1 MDRSVNRSIT
11 PSNPLIE
18 LAGISKNYAGFRPL
32 RIAQLTVRRGDRLAI
47 AGLDAGA
54 AEAFVH
60 LVTGAALPDEGEV
73 RIAGKDTRA
82 IATDTEW
89 LASLDRFGIV
99 TDRAV
104 LIEKLPIAANLA
116 LPLTLA
122 IDPMSADT
130 RHEVEALA
138 SDVGL
143 EPGRLDEPATTLSA
157 DERVR
162 LHLARAL
169 AMNPAMVILE
179 HPTGRLDDRAQ
190 SRALG
195 LMLRDCSARRGF
207 GWIALTADE
216 TFAGAT
222 AGTRLRLV
230 PATGELAPDKSWR
243 GLIQKLKGSRAKG

>member
-1 MDRSVNRSIT
+1 MND
-11 PSNPLIE
+11 PLIE
-18 LAGISKNYAGFRPL
+18 LTGVSKNYAGLRPL
-32 RIAQLTVRRGDRLAI
+32 RIARLLVRPGDRLALT
-47 AGLDAGA
+47 GLDAGA

-60 LVTGAALPDEGEV
+60 LVTGAALPDEGDV
-73 RIAGKDTRA
+73 RIAGKDTCA

-116 LPLTLA
+116 IPLTLA
-122 IDPMSADT
+122 IDPMTAET
-130 RHEVEALA
+130 RRQVDILA
-138 SDVGL
+138 ADVGL
-143 EPGRLDEPATTLSA
+143 GAARLDEPASSLSA
-157 DERVR
+157 AERVR

-169 AMNPAMVILE
+169 AANPALVILE
-179 HPTGRLDDRAQ
+179 HPTGRIEDRAE

-216 TFAGAT
+216 TFANAT
-222 AGTRLRLV
+222 QATRLRLL
-230 PATGELAPDKSWR
+230 PATGELAEEGVWR
-243 GLIQKLKGSRAKG
+243 NFVRRLRG

>member
-1 MDRSVNRSIT
+1 LAH
-11 PSNPLIE
+11 LIE
-18 LAGISKNYAGFRPL
+18 LAGISKNYAGLRPL
-32 RIAQLTVRRGDRLAI
+32 RVAQLTVRRGDRLALT
-47 AGLDAGA
+47 GFDAGA

-130 RHEVEALA
+130 RRQVGILA
-138 SDVGL
+138 ADVGL
-143 EPGRLDEPATTLSA
+143 APGRLDEPASTLSA

-179 HPTGRLDDRAQ
+179 HPTGRIDDRAQ

-195 LMLRDCSARRGF
+195 QMLRECSARRGF
-207 GWIALTADE
+207 GWIALTADV
-216 TFAGAT
+216 TFAAAT
-222 AGTRLRLV
+222 AGTRLRLI
-230 PATGELAPDKSWR
+230 PATGELAPDGAWR
-243 GLIQKLKGSRAKG
+243 GMIQRLRGLKA

>member
-1 MDRSVNRSIT
+1 MND
-11 PSNPLIE
+11 PLIE
-18 LAGISKNYAGFRPL
+18 LTGVSKHYAGLRPL
-32 RIAQLTVRRGDRLAI
+32 RIAQLTVRPGDRLVLT
-47 AGLDAGA
+47 GFDAGA

-60 LVTGAALPDEGEV
+60 LVTGAALADEGDA
-73 RIAGKDTRA
+73 RIAGRDTRA

-122 IDPMSADT
+122 IDPMTAET
-130 RHEVEALA
+130 RQQVETLA
-138 SDVGL
+138 ADVGL
-143 EPGRLDEPATTLSA
+143 ELARLNEPASTLSA
-157 DERVR
+157 GERVR

-169 AMNPAMVILE
+169 AMNPALVILE
-179 HPTGRLDDRAQ
+179 HPTGRIEDRTE

-195 LMLRDCSARRGF
+195 AMLRDCSARRGF

-216 TFAGAT
+216 TFAA
-222 AGTRLRLV
+222 ASEGTRLRLV
-230 PATGELAPDKSWR
+230 PATGELVEEGSWR
-243 GLIQKLKGSRAKG
+243 GLLRRLKG

>member
-1 MDRSVNRSIT
+1 M
-11 PSNPLIE
+11 IE
-18 LAGISKNYAGFRPL
+18 LAGIRKEYGGLRPL
-32 RIAQLTVRRGDRLAI
+32 RIARLAVQAGDRLALM
-47 AGLDAGA
+47 GFDAGA

-60 LVTGAALPDEGEV
+60 LVTGAALPDEGDV

-104 LIEKLPIAANLA
+104 LIEKLPTAANLA

-122 IDPMSADT
+122 IDPMTAET
-130 RHEVEALA
+130 RRQVEMLA
-138 SDVGL
+138 ADVGL
-143 EPGRLDEPATTLSA
+143 EPARLDDPASSLSA
-157 DERVR
+157 ADRVR

-169 AMNPAMVILE
+169 AMNPALVILE
-179 HPTGRLDDRAQ
+179 HPTSHIEDRAQ

-195 LMLRDCSARRGF
+195 QMLRDCSAQRGF

-216 TFAGAT
+216 TFADAT
-222 AGTRLRLV
+222 EGTRLRLI
-230 PATGELAPDKSWR
+230 PATGQFEAR
-243 GLIQKLKGSRAKG
+243 GLFRRMIDKLNG

>member
-1 MDRSVNRSIT
+1 LID
-11 PSNPLIE
+11 PLIE
-18 LAGISKNYAGFRPL
+18 LTGVSKNYAGLRPL
-32 RIAQLTVRRGDRLAI
+32 RIARLLVRSGDRLALT
-47 AGLDAGA
+47 GFDAGA

-60 LVTGAALPDEGEV
+60 LVTGAALPDEGDV

-116 LPLTLA
+116 IPLTLA
-122 IDPMSADT
+122 IDPMTAET
-130 RHEVEALA
+130 RRQVETLA
-138 SDVGL
+138 ADVGL
-143 EPGRLDEPATTLSA
+143 DAARLDEPASSLSA
-157 DERVR
+157 AERAR

-169 AMNPAMVILE
+169 ATNPALVILE
-179 HPTGRLDDRAQ
+179 HPTGRIEDRAE

-195 LMLRDCSARRGF
+195 LILRDCSARRGF

-216 TFAGAT
+216 TFASASGGAH
-222 AGTRLRLV
+222 LELV
-230 PATGELAPDKSWR
+230 PATGELVQHSFFQ
-243 GLIQKLKGSRAKG
+243 GLFRRLKR